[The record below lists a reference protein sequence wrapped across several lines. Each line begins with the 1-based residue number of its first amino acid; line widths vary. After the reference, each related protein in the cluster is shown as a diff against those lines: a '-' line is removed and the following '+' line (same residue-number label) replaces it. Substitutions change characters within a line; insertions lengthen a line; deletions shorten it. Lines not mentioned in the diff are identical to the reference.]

1 MEISKFDQRR
11 YPTLAVEAGYAE
23 WAGAYEDSV
32 LDLMDLRLLGRLT
45 SVPWGRA
52 QRAADLACGTGRIG
66 VWLARQGV
74 ATIDGI
80 DLTEAMLDL
89 ARAKGVYA
97 RLERADLADTPLP
110 SGAYDVVTAVLVD
123 EHLADLR
130 PLYRE
135 AARLARPGGSFV
147 LVGYHPYFMI
157 NGTPTHF
164 DRASGEPASIQCYV
178 HLFADHVQAA
188 LGAGLTLREMH
199 EGVVDDDWVALKPK
213 WSGFLHHPIS
223 FALVWGKAAD
233 G

>member
-1 MEISKFDQRR
+1 MDIARFDTRR
-11 YPTLAVEAGYAE
+11 YDTLSAQAGYGE
-23 WAGAYEDSV
+23 WARTYEDTV
-32 LDLMDLRLLGRLT
+32 LDLMDLRLFERVR
-45 SVPWGRA
+45 SVPWRQGR
-52 QRAADLACGTGRIG
+52 QVADLACGTGRIG
-66 VWLARQGV
+66 VWLRQQGV
-74 ATIDGI
+74 ETIDGI
-80 DLTEAMLDL
+80 DLTPEMLDG
-89 ARAKGVYA
+89 ARAKGVY
-97 RLERADLADTPLP
+97 RTLQQADVGTTNLP
-110 SGAYDVVTAVLVD
+110 SNTYDIVTASLVD
-123 EHLADLR
+123 EHLPDLR
-130 PLYRE
+130 PMYME
-135 AARLARPGGSFV
+135 AARIACFGGHFV

-213 WSGFLHHPIS
+213 WSRFLHHPIS